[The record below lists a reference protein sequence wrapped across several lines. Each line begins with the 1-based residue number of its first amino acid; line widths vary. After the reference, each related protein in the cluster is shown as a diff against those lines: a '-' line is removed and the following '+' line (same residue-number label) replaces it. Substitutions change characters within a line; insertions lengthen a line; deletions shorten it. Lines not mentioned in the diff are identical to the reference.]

1 VLELVE
7 IFIDN
12 IAPILL
18 IAAVGFVIG
27 RGLELDPKP
36 VGRVI
41 FYVLSPSLVFQS
53 ISTSAITGSELVS
66 LIFAVII
73 FVATMALIAYLV
85 TRWLGVN
92 RLDRASVMISAFTAN
107 NGNYGLP
114 LIELAFG
121 PAVLAR
127 AAVVFVL
134 ITISNYGTG
143 VFVASSGRKSIGEAL
158 MNITRVPAVYAA
170 ALGLTVNFTGA
181 QLPPLLAGP
190 VERVSL
196 AAVPMMLILLGL
208 QLAQSSTITQ
218 FRLVSVGAMM
228 RLLVSP
234 FVALGIALLF
244 SFNDTAMVAFIM
256 QASMPT
262 AVMTIILATEYDLNR
277 QLSLSLVMASTLLSP
292 ITLSLLIFVLRRLV
306 PTAAI

>member
-1 VLELVE
+1 
-7 IFIDN
+7 
-12 IAPILL
+12 
-18 IAAVGFVIG
+18 
-27 RGLELDPKP
+27 
-36 VGRVI
+36 
-41 FYVLSPSLVFQS
+41 
-53 ISTSAITGSELVS
+53 
-66 LIFAVII
+66 
-73 FVATMALIAYLV
+73 
-85 TRWLGVN
+85 
-92 RLDRASVMISAFTAN
+92 
-107 NGNYGLP
+107 
-114 LIELAFG
+114 LAFG

-134 ITISNYGTG
+134 VTISNYGTG

-158 MNITRVPAVYAA
+158 INITRVPAVYAA
-170 ALGLTVNFTGA
+170 ALGLIINFTGA

-208 QLAQSSTITQ
+208 QLAQSSAISQ
-218 FRLVSVGAMM
+218 LRLVSVGVMM

-234 FVALGIALLF
+234 FIALGIALLL

-292 ITLSLLIFVLRRLV
+292 ITLSLLIFILRRLIPSV
-306 PTAAI
+306 AV